1 MMTAKHIERVT
12 WFRQCLKEF
21 HRSRGEEIAN
31 FITHLVGVVFGI
43 VALTMMCVFSAQNRT
58 ALYTTSCAVFGATLI
73 ILYTASMLYH
83 LVSDIRLKSR
93 LQLFDHSS
101 IYLLIAGSYMPFVL
115 LTISSTK
122 AWTVFGVEW
131 LLAIAGITME
141 MLCPRRLANI
151 ISLPIFIAMGWL
163 VVFVF
168 RDICASL
175 STPALWL
182 LISGGLSYTV
192 GIIFFL
198 MDHVPYMHT
207 VWHVFVLGGSICHWV
222 AITFFLLF
230 D

>member
-101 IYLLIAGSYMPFVL
+101 IYLLIAG
-115 LTISSTK
+115 
-122 AWTVFGVEW
+122 
-131 LLAIAGITME
+131 
-141 MLCPRRLANI
+141 
-151 ISLPIFIAMGWL
+151 
-163 VVFVF
+163 
-168 RDICASL
+168 
-175 STPALWL
+175 
-182 LISGGLSYTV
+182 
-192 GIIFFL
+192 
-198 MDHVPYMHT
+198 
-207 VWHVFVLGGSICHWV
+207 
-222 AITFFLLF
+222 
-230 D
+230 